1 MPEKDRKIRVAISI
15 GDYNGVGIEV
25 ILKTLNEREITDFF
39 TPVIFG
45 STKLLSFQKDRL
57 KLDRINFQGIHDATQ
72 IVDGKINVVNIWKD
86 QIDVHFGKVTKEAG
100 QHAYQSLKAAAES
113 VSNGLTDVLVTAPI
127 NKDNIQSEEFNF
139 PGHTEFL
146 GKIWGGE
153 PLMFLV
159 SEKLRVGLVTQHI
172 PIGEVAKQIN
182 TKSVYAKIQQIH
194 KSLVEDYAISKPKI
208 AVLGLNPHAGDNG
221 LLGSEEKEIITPVI
235 ERCINENQ
243 LIFGPYPADSF
254 FNSSNLDNFD
264 GVLAMYHDQGLV
276 AFKTISFDEGV
287 NYTAG
292 LKFVRTSPDHGV
304 AYDIAGKGIANEES
318 FKEAVFTAI
327 ELFKNRE
334 EYKELTQ
341 NVLQHIPLKLE
352 KGDNR
357 E

>member
-1 MPEKDRKIRVAISI
+1 MSEKDRKIRVAISI
-15 GDYNGVGIEV
+15 GDYNGIGIEV
-25 ILKTLNEREITDFF
+25 ILKTLQEKEITEFF

-57 KLDRINFQGIHDATQ
+57 KFDRINFQGIHDASQ
-72 IVDGKINVVNIWKD
+72 IVDGKINVVNLWKD

-100 QHAYQSLKAAAES
+100 QHAYQSLKAAAQS
-113 VSNGLTDVLVTAPI
+113 VVDGFADVLVTAPI
-127 NKDNIQSEEFNF
+127 NKDNIQSEEFHF
-139 PGHTEFL
+139 PGHTEYL
-146 GKIWGGE
+146 GDVWGGK

-172 PIGEVAKQIN
+172 PISEVAKQIN
-182 TKSVYAKIQQIH
+182 PKNVYAKIQQIH
-194 KSLVEDYAISKPKI
+194 KSLIEDYAISKPKI

-243 LIFGPYPADSF
+243 LVFGPYPADSF
-254 FNSSNLDNFD
+254 FGPSNLDAFD
-264 GVLAMYHDQGLV
+264 AVLAMYHDQGLV

-292 LKFVRTSPDHGV
+292 LQYVRTSPDHGV

-318 FKEAVFTAI
+318 FKEAIFTAI
-327 ELFKNRE
+327 ELYKNRQ
-334 EYKELTQ
+334 EYKELTK
-341 NVLQHIPLKLE
+341 NVLQNIPLKLE
-352 KGDNR
+352 KGDNK

>member
-1 MPEKDRKIRVAISI
+1 MSEKDRKIRVAISI
-15 GDYNGVGIEV
+15 GDYNGIGIEV
-25 ILKTLNEREITDFF
+25 ILKTLQEKEITEFF

-45 STKLLSFQKDRL
+45 STKLLSYQKDRL
-57 KLDRINFQGIHDATQ
+57 KFDRINFQGIHDASQ
-72 IVDGKINVVNIWKD
+72 IVDGKINVVNLWKD

-100 QHAYQSLKAAAES
+100 EHAYQSLKAAAQS
-113 VSNGLTDVLVTAPI
+113 VSDGFTDVLVTAPI
-127 NKDNIQSEEFNF
+127 NKDNIQSQEFHF
-139 PGHTEFL
+139 PGHTEYL
-146 GKIWGGE
+146 GEVWGGK

-172 PIGEVAKQIN
+172 PVSEIAQQIN
-182 TKSVYAKIQQIH
+182 SKSVYAKIQQIH

-243 LIFGPYPADSF
+243 LVFGPYPADSF
-254 FNSSNLDNFD
+254 FNPSNLDAFD
-264 GVLAMYHDQGLV
+264 AVLAMYHDQGLV

-292 LKFVRTSPDHGV
+292 LKHVRTSPDHGV

-318 FKEAVFTAI
+318 FKEAIFTAI
-327 ELFKNRE
+327 DLLKNRL
-334 EYKELTQ
+334 EYKELTE

-352 KGDNR
+352 NGDNK

>member
-1 MPEKDRKIRVAISI
+1 MSEKDRKIRVAISI